1 MNALYNTSNI
11 LISFWMKEIRILIFV
26 LWLTFIFMV
35 SFMKLGN
42 FQSPVELLQSPLFLF
57 TTQWLPSNS
66 RTVT

>member
-11 LISFWMKEIRILIFV
+11 LISFWMKEIRIFIFV

-42 FQSPVELLQSPLFLF
+42 F
-57 TTQWLPSNS
+57 
-66 RTVT
+66 